1 MTETYHPKGIVR
13 ALENVPRR
21 GVASIIL
28 SGFLLTAHDAAVK
41 SVSETVPVGELI
53 GVRGA
58 MATLLLA
65 LLIVWR
71 YGWREG
77 RVVHVK
83 GNLARAVLMITST
96 FLFISGLRVMPLAD
110 AVAIAFVGPIM
121 LTALAV
127 PVLGERVGWRR
138 WTAVLFGFGGVI
150 IMLRPSGEGI
160 YWVALL
166 PAGAALS
173 GSLRDVI
180 TRRLS
185 TGDSSL
191 AILFFTTVAVA
202 VSGLAT
208 APFGGWV
215 ALSFRELALITLIS
229 LFYCAAHFFLIEAFR
244 YAEAGLLSTFRYL
257 SLVWAVLFGFVI
269 WRDIPDASMI
279 VGAVLVVGAGLY
291 IALRETRVKQLAAP

>member
-1 MTETYHPKGIVR
+1 MMETYHPKGIVR

-21 GVASIIL
+21 GVVASIIL
-28 SGFLLTAHDAAVK
+28 RGLLLTAHDAAVK

-58 MATLLLA
+58 MATLL
-65 LLIVWR
+65 IVWR
-71 YGWREG
+71 CGWREG
-77 RVVHVK
+77 RGAHVK
-83 GNLARAVLMITST
+83 RNLARAALMITST

-127 PVLGERVGWRR
+127 PVLGEQVSWRR
-138 WTAVLFGFGGVI
+138 WTAVLFGFSGVI
-150 IMLRPSGEGI
+150 VMLRPSGEGI

-185 TGDSSL
+185 TGDSSI
-191 AILFFTTVAVA
+191 AILFLPPSLSRPP
-202 VSGLAT
+202 VSQPRHSVDG
-208 APFGGWV
+208 
-215 ALSFRELALITLIS
+215 SF
-229 LFYCAAHFFLIEAFR
+229 
-244 YAEAGLLSTFRYL
+244 
-257 SLVWAVLFGFVI
+257 
-269 WRDIPDASMI
+269 
-279 VGAVLVVGAGLY
+279 
-291 IALRETRVKQLAAP
+291 

>member
-1 MTETYHPKGIVR
+1 MTETYHPKGLAR

-28 SGFLLTAHDAAVK
+28 SGLLLTAHDAAVK
-41 SVSETVPVGELI
+41 SVSETVPLGELI

-77 RVVHVK
+77 RIVHVR

-96 FLFISGLRVMPLAD
+96 FLFISGLRLMPLAD
-110 AVAIAFVGPIM
+110 AIAVSFVGPIM

-138 WTAVLFGFGGVI
+138 WTAVLLGFGGVI
-150 IMLRPSGEGI
+150 IMLRPSGEGV

-185 TGDSSL
+185 TRDSSI
-191 AILFFTTVAVA
+191 AILFFTTAAVA
-202 VSGLAT
+202 AAGLAT
-208 APFGGWV
+208 APFGGWI
-215 ALSFRELALITLIS
+215 ALTSREIALLVLTALHTSFS
-229 LFYCAAHFFLIEAFR
+229 SKHFAMPR
-244 YAEAGLLSTFRYL
+244 PGYYRH
-257 SLVWAVLFGFVI
+257 FVI
-269 WRDIPDASMI
+269 SDWYGQCYSDF
-279 VGAVLVVGAGLY
+279 
-291 IALRETRVKQLAAP
+291 